1 MDLKA
6 LIAKMDQIESKKILT
21 EAEDRPAAKKTDTT
35 WTDKSGKKHPA
46 TRVQG
51 SKSVAAD
58 KEADKER
65 KKNDKDLEEMTL
77 KSAIAQELL
86 KEFNVSDEPIDEFV
100 DKIANWHK
108 QNAANYRARQ
118 ASGELPP
125 DGWNTEVN
133 GPWMGKTQQVPVT
146 SSDGKPVQAG
156 SGGNVVSNVPVSNP
170 PTAGKPPAGAPTAG
184 KPPAATPAPVAQ
196 DDATGVDAAVAAQQA
211 ASGPTDAE
219 IAANNAALGNWTDQ
233 PDTTGGT
240 SGKPPAQPQGAKVDP
255 DQADIDDAEL
265 GKAMAANAAAAAG
278 PDTLNKPSGG
288 VNPTVLNRYKELL
301 DKLEGAGK
309 KPAAATAK
317 PPAKPPT
324 SGKPPAAK
332 PNDPATITGEPNQ
345 AVGGGTINSL
355 GAGAEQQQES
365 IAKLRDDQILA
376 LIRGM

>member
-65 KKNDKDLEEMTL
+65 KKHDKDLEEMTL

-100 DKIANWHK
+100 DKVSNYFK

-125 DGWNTEVN
+125 DGYDAERD

-170 PTAGKPPAGAPTAG
+170 PTAGKPPAGAPG
-184 KPPAATPAPVAQ
+184 AQ
-196 DDATGVDAAVAAQQA
+196 DDVTGVDAAVAAQQA
-211 ASGPTDAE
+211 GGANAMPQASPGMRINPETGEEYASIYDAPLE
-219 IAANNAALGNWTDQ
+219 EPPGAEDDA
-233 PDTTGGT
+233 GGT
-240 SGKPPAQPQGAKVDP
+240 SGKPPAEPQ
-255 DQADIDDAEL
+255 
-265 GKAMAANAAAAAG
+265 AAA
-278 PDTLNKPSGG
+278 PTGG
-288 VNPTVLNRYKELL
+288 INPTVLNRYKELL

-309 KPAAATAK
+309 KPAAAPAK
-317 PPAKPPT
+317 PAGKPPT

-332 PNDPATITGEPNQ
+332 TNDPATITGEPNQ
-345 AVGGGTINSL
+345 DVGGGTINSL

-365 IAKLRDDQILA
+365 IAKLRDDQVLA

>member
-100 DKIANWHK
+100 DKVSNYFK

-125 DGWNTEVN
+125 DGYDAERD

-156 SGGNVVSNVPVSNP
+156 SGGNVVSNVPVSNS
-170 PTAGKPPAGAPTAG
+170 PTAGKPPAGAPG
-184 KPPAATPAPVAQ
+184 AQ
-196 DDATGVDAAVAAQQA
+196 DDFTGVDAAVAAQAAQQADTTAADTSGTGQA
-211 ASGPTDAE
+211 AGPTDAE

-240 SGKPPAQPQGAKVDP
+240 SGKPPAEPQ
-255 DQADIDDAEL
+255 
-265 GKAMAANAAAAAG
+265 AAA
-278 PDTLNKPSGG
+278 PMGG
-288 VNPTVLNRYKELL
+288 INPTVLNRYKELL

-309 KPAAATAK
+309 KPAAAPAK
-317 PPAKPPT
+317 PAGKPPT

-332 PNDPATITGEPNQ
+332 TNDPATITGEPNQ
-345 AVGGGTINSL
+345 DVGGGTINSL

-365 IAKLRDDQILA
+365 IAKLRDDQVLA

>member
-35 WTDKSGKKHPA
+35 WTDKQGNKHPA

-65 KKNDKDLEEMTL
+65 KKHDKDLDEMTL
-77 KSAIAQELL
+77 RSSIAKELL
-86 KEFNVSDEPIDEFV
+86 KEFNVSDEPVEEFV
-100 DKIANWHK
+100 DKVSNYFK
-108 QNAANYRARQ
+108 QNAADYRARQ

-170 PTAGKPPAGAPTAG
+170 PTAGGAGTKPADSTGAPG
-184 KPPAATPAPVAQ
+184 AQ
-196 DDATGVDAAVAAQQA
+196 DDFTGVDAAVAAQAAQQADTTAADTSGTGQA
-211 ASGPTDAE
+211 AGPTDAE

-233 PDTTGGT
+233 PDTTGAAT
-240 SGKPPAQPQGAKVDP
+240 KPADPAAP
-255 DQADIDDAEL
+255 
-265 GKAMAANAAAAAG
+265 M
-278 PDTLNKPSGG
+278 GG
-288 VNPTVLNRYKELL
+288 INPTVLNRYKELL

-309 KPAAATAK
+309 KPAAAPAK
-317 PPAKPPT
+317 APAKPAAGAGT
-324 SGKPPAAK
+324 KPAATPTPGGPK
-332 PNDPATITGEPNQ
+332 VPA
-345 AVGGGTINSL
+345 AS
-355 GAGAEQQQES
+355 AGADSPAYDTQDPSNISSMPAAES
-365 IAKLRDDQILA
+365 VKLRDDQILA
-376 LIRGM
+376 IIKNM

>member
-35 WTDKSGKKHPA
+35 WTDKQGNKHPA

-51 SKSVAAD
+51 SKRVAAD

-65 KKNDKDLEEMTL
+65 KKHDKDLDEMTL
-77 KSAIAQELL
+77 RSSIAKELL
-86 KEFNVSDEPIDEFV
+86 KEFNVSDEPVEEFV
-100 DKIANWHK
+100 DKVSNYFK
-108 QNAANYRARQ
+108 QNAADYRARQ

-133 GPWMGKTQQVPVT
+133 GPWMGKTQQTNVVSGDGTPVKT
-146 SSDGKPVQAG
+146 G
-156 SGGNVVSNVPVSNP
+156 SGGNLVTNTPV
-170 PTAGKPPAGAPTAG
+170 AAAGAGT
-184 KPPAATPAPVAQ
+184 KPAVTGAPGAQ

-211 ASGPTDAE
+211 GQAGGPTDAE

-240 SGKPPAQPQGAKVDP
+240 SGKPPAEPQATAP
-255 DQADIDDAEL
+255 
-265 GKAMAANAAAAAG
+265 
-278 PDTLNKPSGG
+278 TGG
-288 VNPTVLNRYKELL
+288 INPTVLNRYKELL

-309 KPAAATAK
+309 KPAAAPAK
-317 PPAKPPT
+317 PAGKPPT

-332 PNDPATITGEPNQ
+332 TNDPATITGEPNQ
-345 AVGGGTINSL
+345 DVGGGTINSL

-365 IAKLRDDQILA
+365 LAKLRDDQVLA

>member
-65 KKNDKDLEEMTL
+65 KKHDKDLEEMTI

-86 KEFNVSDEPIDEFV
+86 KEFNVSDEPVEEFV
-100 DKIANWHK
+100 DKVSNYFK

-125 DGWNTEVN
+125 DGYNPEVS

-146 SSDGKPVQAG
+146 SGDGTPIKTG
-156 SGGNVVSNVPVSNP
+156 SGGNLVSNVPVSNP
-170 PTAGKPPAGAPTAG
+170 PTAGKPPASAPG
-184 KPPAATPAPVAQ
+184 AQ

-211 ASGPTDAE
+211 AGPTDAE

-288 VNPTVLNRYKELL
+288 INPTVLNRYKELL

-309 KPAAATAK
+309 KPAAAPGK

-365 IAKLRDDQILA
+365 IAKVRDDQILA

>member
-65 KKNDKDLEEMTL
+65 KKNDKDLAEMTL

-108 QNAANYRARQ
+108 QNVADYKARQ

-133 GPWMGKTQQVPVT
+133 GPWMGKTQQTNVV
-146 SSDGKPVQAG
+146 SSDGTPVKTG
-156 SGGNVVSNVPVSNP
+156 SGGNLVTNTPV
-170 PTAGKPPAGAPTAG
+170 AAAGAGT
-184 KPPAATPAPVAQ
+184 KPAVTGAPGAQ

-211 ASGPTDAE
+211 GQAGGPTDAE

-233 PDTTGGT
+233 PDTTGAGT
-240 SGKPPAQPQGAKVDP
+240 KPAEPAAEPAK
-255 DQADIDDAEL
+255 
-265 GKAMAANAAAAAG
+265 
-278 PDTLNKPSGG
+278 GG
-288 VNPTVLNRYKELL
+288 INPTVLNRYKELL

-309 KPAAATAK
+309 KPAAA
-317 PPAKPPT
+317 
-324 SGKPPAAK
+324 PAAK
-332 PNDPATITGEPNQ
+332 PAAKPA
-345 AVGGGTINSL
+345 A
-355 GAGAEQQQES
+355 GAGTKPAASSGAEMPGVDAMGNVTGFPMAEQT
-365 IAKLRDDQILA
+365 KLADDQILA
-376 LIRGM
+376 IIRNI